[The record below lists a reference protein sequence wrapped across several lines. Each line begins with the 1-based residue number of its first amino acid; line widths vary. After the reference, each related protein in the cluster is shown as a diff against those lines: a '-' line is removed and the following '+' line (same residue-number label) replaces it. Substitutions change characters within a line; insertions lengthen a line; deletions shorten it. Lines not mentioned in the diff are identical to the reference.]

1 MTDNEQNKGE
11 MTAKERAIEIGKAN
25 MRPLK
30 ETEDMTEEERQ
41 RIHDI
46 RVKGGKARG
55 EQLKKAKNLKEVA
68 NMLLDMKVSK
78 SRAKAILGEIADE
91 IPEEDL
97 TNSTLLMARML
108 NEAYENGT
116 AKSAEFVRDTAG
128 QKPTTELS
136 VDLSNTMTESDRALI
151 NNMAEILGVKPSE

>member
-55 EQLKKAKNLKEVA
+55 EQRRKAKNLKEVA
-68 NMLLDMKVSK
+68 NMLLDMKVSR
-78 SRAKAILGEIADE
+78 SRAKDILGEIANE

>member
-1 MTDNEQNKGE
+1 M
-11 MTAKERAIEIGKAN
+11 
-25 MRPLK
+25 
-30 ETEDMTEEERQ
+30 
-41 RIHDI
+41 
-46 RVKGGKARG
+46 
-55 EQLKKAKNLKEVA
+55 KKAKNLKEIA
-68 NMLLDMKVSK
+68 NMLLETKVSK
-78 SRAKAILGEIADE
+78 DKARKILGAVADE

-97 TNSTLLMARML
+97 TNGALLMARML